1 MLRSSEKLGDNNQV
15 AVALVLIPLVRN
27 KWRRGTVGVIGLD
40 IYLRLRVQ
48 CILLRKQI
56 RIKRDGVLIDLVYLD

>member
-48 CILLRKQI
+48 CILVGEWIRYIRI
-56 RIKRDGVLIDLVYLD
+56 RIKRDGVLF